1 MKATFAN
8 MKLKVN
14 TETKDL
20 ILSEDMD
27 PIKVSQYLPIN
38 DKYDLAMTILQEAK
52 EDSIYNPLK
61 IDYLFH
67 LYLIY
72 MYTNI
77 SFTDKQKEEPSK
89 IYDALMSNGIID
101 QVIELIPDS
110 EYQYLYTMIESLAAD
125 LQEYNARA
133 GAAIRA
139 LINDL
144 PERAEAYKEIM
155 ESFDKE
161 KYTEVINFAQ
171 AANGN
176 RSIVDNQPIGN
187 E

>member
-1 MKATFAN
+1 MAKVSYAN
-8 MKLKVN
+8 LKLKVDQRV
-14 TETKDL
+14 ETFDFGGQSIEVK
-20 ILSEDMD
+20 
-27 PIKVSQYLPIN
+27 QYLPIE
-38 DKYDLAMTILQEAK
+38 DKYDLIMIALQKAE
-52 EDSIYNPLK
+52 EDGIYNPVK
-61 IDYLFH
+61 IQ
-67 LYLIY
+67 LYFELYVVY
-72 MYTNI
+72 MYSNI